1 MQALQPA
8 ANPRRHGIRVA
19 RHPERGTETTPR
31 PGGSADPLLEPA
43 LALRK
48 APEPVSV
55 TTRPSTLPGRIR
67 TSRGIGGAAVASVGA
82 SLPEGI
88 VESAEIEARLGL
100 AADWIERR
108 TGIRQRHV
116 AAPGER
122 LETHATAAATIALE
136 RAGIDAADVDLVLV
150 ATSTAD
156 EIMPQAAPLVATAL
170 GATRAGAFDIGA
182 ACSGFLAGLH
192 TGASMIDSGR
202 ADCVVVIG
210 ADFMSRVI
218 DPTDRGTSAVFA
230 DGAGAVVLVASGENR
245 IGPILI
251 RSEADTAGIIR
262 LGREDQLIRM
272 VGHETY
278 KLAVAKL
285 SETTAEAADAAGI
298 ELDDID
304 LFVYHQANG
313 RILTAV
319 GERLGLRPER
329 VVDCISDLGNT
340 TAATL
345 PLALEHSVQTGRLRP
360 GDRVLLAAFGAGFT
374 WGATVLEW
382 GVAA

>member
-1 MQALQPA
+1 M
-8 ANPRRHGIRVA
+8 
-19 RHPERGTETTPR
+19 R
-31 PGGSADPLLEPA
+31 P
-43 LALRK
+43 
-48 APEPVSV
+48 
-55 TTRPSTLPGRIR
+55 TTLPGRVR
-67 TSRGIGGAAVASVGA
+67 LRRGIGGAAVASVGA

-88 VESAEIEARLGL
+88 VESSAIEARLGL
-100 AADWIERR
+100 APDWIERR

-122 LETHATAAATIALE
+122 LETHATAAAAAALE
-136 RAGIDAADVDLVLV
+136 QAGIDAADVDLVLV
-150 ATSTAD
+150 ATSTPD
-156 EIMPQAAPLVATAL
+156 EIMPNAAPLVAKSL
-170 GATRAGAFDIGA
+170 GALRAGAYDIGA
-182 ACSGFLAGLH
+182 ACTGFLAALQA
-192 TGASMIDSGR
+192 GASIIDAGR
-202 ADCVVVIG
+202 AGCAVVIG

-218 DPTDRGTSAVFA
+218 DPADRGTSAVFA
-230 DGAGAVVLVASGENR
+230 DGAGAVVLVATGENR
-245 IGPILI
+245 IGPILLD
-251 RSEADTAGIIR
+251 SEADTEGIIR
-262 LGREDQLIRM
+262 LSREDQLIRM

-278 KLAVAKL
+278 KMAVAKL
-285 SETTAEAADAAGI
+285 SESTAEAVAAAGL

-304 LFVYHQANG
+304 LFVYHQANA

-319 GERLGLRPER
+319 GDKLGLRAER

-345 PLALEHSVQTGRLRP
+345 PLALHHSVEPGRLRR